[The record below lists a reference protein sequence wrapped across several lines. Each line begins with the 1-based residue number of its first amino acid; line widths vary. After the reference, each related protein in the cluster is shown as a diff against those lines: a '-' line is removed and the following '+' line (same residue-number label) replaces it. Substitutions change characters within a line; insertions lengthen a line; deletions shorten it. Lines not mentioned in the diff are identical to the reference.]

1 MIIYG
6 AIDAAQ
12 SAGGDV
18 AVGIIFVFA
27 FAIALVLALSLHE
40 MSHALAAKINGD
52 LTAAMYGRLSINP
65 MRHFDPIGLVMML
78 LVGFGWAKPVPVDP
92 RNFKNYRK
100 GMLDVALSGVIT
112 NLIVAFVCSFFLALM
127 GNWLFTGSSANFVYY
142 LKYFLYYTFG
152 YSVLLNINFALFNIL
167 PLFPLDGFRVI
178 EAFSKRENGFLRFM
192 RRYSWTILMGL
203 ILLGFVSERFFGVDV
218 SPITLYIS
226 YVGRWITSALKWLW
240 GLLGLYLPL

>member
-127 GNWLFTGSSANFVYY
+127 GNWLFTGSSSNFVYY

-152 YSVLLNINFALFNIL
+152 YSGFAEHK
-167 PLFPLDGFRVI
+167 FRVVQ
-178 EAFSKRENGFLRFM
+178 
-192 RRYSWTILMGL
+192 Y
-203 ILLGFVSERFFGVDV
+203 
-218 SPITLYIS
+218 
-226 YVGRWITSALKWLW
+226 SALVPSGRLQGYRSVQQKRKRLSALYAPLQLDHFNGTYSF
-240 GLLGLYLPL
+240 GLCFRKIFRSGRLSDNSLHFVCRKVDYLGA